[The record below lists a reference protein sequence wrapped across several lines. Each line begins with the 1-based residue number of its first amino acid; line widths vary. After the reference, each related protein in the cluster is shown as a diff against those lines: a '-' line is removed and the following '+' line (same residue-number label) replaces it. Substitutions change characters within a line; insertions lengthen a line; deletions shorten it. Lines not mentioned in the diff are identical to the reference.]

1 MCGISSMLLLNACVN
16 CSVIIS
22 VSYLSGIFSMKNIEV
37 IWYMFVLHIYMQ
49 MGEYK
54 MVKAIMDS
62 FEIMQGLWGKGLE
75 ERVAQPILVFT

>member
-1 MCGISSMLLLNACVN
+1 
-16 CSVIIS
+16 
-22 VSYLSGIFSMKNIEV
+22 MKNIEV

-54 MVKAIMDS
+54 MIKAIMDS

-75 ERVAQPILVFT
+75 ERVAQPIMVFT